1 MSEKRRCETWIF
13 WSNWDSPKNVGGLR
27 KKKRLFFRG
36 SILQKLVSGTPT
48 EPPSQTSPDNSPR
61 LEIEDD
67 DVSDPVSDKV
77 PPAQEPEPAMP
88 APVRQ
93 FAPLPEGFTQNAYEV
108 GLEASQT
115 LIFLDVVHV
124 DERRFVGFSGF
135 CVAKKG
141 SFKRRCA
148 IDDDLDM
155 WNSRPPTLTVAS

>member
-1 MSEKRRCETWIF
+1 MLAAWIF
-13 WSNWDSPKNVGGLR
+13 CQIGTPQKWLGDCEKKNACFSVGISYS
-27 KKKRLFFRG
+27 KKVGFF
-36 SILQKLVSGTPT
+36 GTPT
-48 EPPSQTSPDNSPR
+48 FTTLTDFTKKSPR

-77 PPAQEPEPAMP
+77 PAQEPEPAMA
-88 APVRQ
+88 APRQ

-115 LIFLDVVHV
+115 VMFLDVVHV

>member
-1 MSEKRRCETWIF
+1 MLGDCE
-13 WSNWDSPKNVGGLR
+13 

-36 SILQKLVSGTPT
+36 SILKKLVGRNPT
-48 EPPSQTSPDNSPR
+48 FTLTDFTIKSPR

-77 PPAQEPEPAMP
+77 PPAQEPEPAMA

>member
-1 MSEKRRCETWIF
+1 MLGDCEKKTLVT
-13 WSNWDSPKNVGGLR
+13 VGQYS
-27 KKKRLFFRG
+27 KSWFRN
-36 SILQKLVSGTPT
+36 PT
-48 EPPSQTSPDNSPR
+48 FTLTDFTEKSPR

-67 DVSDPVSDKV
+67 DVSDPVSDLA
-77 PPAQEPEPAMP
+77 PAQEPEPAMA

-108 GLEASQT
+108 GLEASPT

-148 IDDDLDM
+148 IDDGLDM

>member
-1 MSEKRRCETWIF
+1 MLGDCEKKTLVT
-13 WSNWDSPKNVGGLR
+13 VGQYS
-27 KKKRLFFRG
+27 KSWFRN
-36 SILQKLVSGTPT
+36 PT
-48 EPPSQTSPDNSPR
+48 FTLKDFTGESPR

-67 DVSDPVSDKV
+67 DVSDLA
-77 PPAQEPEPAMP
+77 PAQEPEPAMA

-148 IDDDLDM
+148 IDDGLDM